1 MDETQRPAVAV
12 KGFRYRMGKGENG
25 VELKK
30 IGDMRAVV
38 EMRVMMMEERERG
51 GRKLAAR
58 V

>member
-1 MDETQRPAVAV
+1 MAV

-30 IGDMRAVV
+30 IGGMRAVV